1 MIGVGRRG
9 CPCLNLALKHVAP
22 GARSPEPGRFVL
34 TRSILPRISLSLLL
48 NRRSGKLA
56 GGKVARQEPMCN
68 WSLSFVSGLD
78 VGIGPRVQALADANR
93 LDPVLADGLHADRV
107 AVVHDGVA
115 ALGQAPQLA
124 EDEAADRVVRVTVHG
139 QLEAVVDEV

>member
-56 GGKVARQEPMCN
+56 GGKVARQRPMCN
-68 WSLSFVSGLD
+68 SSRSFVSGLN
-78 VGIGPRVQALADANR
+78 VRTGAREMPLADAHG
-93 LDPVLADGLHADRV
+93 LDPVLPHGLHADRI
-107 AVVHDGVA
+107 AVMRDHVA
-115 ALGQAPQLA
+115 ALRQPPQLA
-124 EDEAADRVVRVTVHG
+124 EHEPAD
-139 QLEAVVDEV
+139 

>member
-56 GGKVARQEPMCN
+56 GGKVARQTPMCN
-68 WSLSFVSGLD
+68 SSRSFVLGLYLWLRLRTL
-78 VGIGPRVQALADANR
+78 PFADADR
-93 LDPVLADGLHADRV
+93 LDPVLADGLDADRI
-107 AVVHDGVA
+107 AVVRDRVTP
-115 ALGQAPQLA
+115 LGKPSQLA
-124 EDEAADRVVRVTVHG
+124 EDEAADRVVGV
-139 QLEAVVDEV
+139 